1 MEGIQK
7 IEDLDITI
15 FDEIASQTTEE
26 DKRSMLS
33 LQTAV
38 RDHCSEYNYLEI
50 GSYLGGSIQ
59 PHLVDPTCKN
69 IVSIDKRPKTQ
80 PDERGFDWT
89 YLNNSTARMME
100 NLKRV
105 AEDNV
110 GKIMTIDGSTDEIKP
125 EAVGLEIDLCL
136 IDGEHTDVAM
146 KRDFDFCLSVLNP
159 KGGLIMFHDA
169 QITYN
174 GIYDALEDLSANGI
188 EFKGYNLPHV
198 IFAVEIGDFP
208 LHTHPSIVERLI
220 NNHLGYL
227 YSLRSNDR
235 YRRFSN
241 RAPFR
246 LARELVNKVR
256 GSNVSE

>member
-1 MEGIQK
+1 MEAIQK
-7 IEDLDITI
+7 IETLDISI
-15 FDEIASQTTEE
+15 FDEISSQTTEE
-26 DKRSMLS
+26 DKKSMLS
-33 LQTAV
+33 VQTAV
-38 RDHCSEYNYLEI
+38 RNHRPQYNYLEI

-59 PHLVDPTCKN
+59 PHLVDPQCKSV
-69 IVSIDKRPKTQ
+69 VSIDKRPKTQ

-89 YLNNSTARMME
+89 YLQNSTARMME

-105 AEDNV
+105 AADNLD
-110 GKIMTIDGSTDEIKP
+110 KIKTIDGSTDELKP
-125 EAVGLEIDLCL
+125 EEVGFLADLCL

-146 KRDFDFCLSVLNP
+146 KRDFEFCLSILNP
-159 KGGLIMFHDA
+159 NGGLIMFHDA

-174 GIYDALEDLSANGI
+174 GIFEALEDLTARGI
-188 EFKGYNLPHV
+188 RFKAYNLPHV

-208 LHTHPSIVERLI
+208 IHDHPYIVERLI

-227 YSLRSNDR
+227 YSLRSNDK

-241 RAPFR
+241 RTPFR
-246 LARELVNKVR
+246 LAREILNKVR